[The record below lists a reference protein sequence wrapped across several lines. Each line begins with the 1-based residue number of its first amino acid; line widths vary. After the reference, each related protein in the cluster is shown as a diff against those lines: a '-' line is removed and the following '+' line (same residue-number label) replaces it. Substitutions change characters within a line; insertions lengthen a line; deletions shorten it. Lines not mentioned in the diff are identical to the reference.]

1 MLTRTA
7 KPGGIRRVFG
17 CTQGAAACIPL
28 AAALLFPAPSAAQE
42 SGPRAPDAG
51 AILRDVQRDQPRERI
66 PAPSEDRVEREEA
79 APAPEIPADAPR
91 VPIGEIEFVGNTVLP
106 ASELAAIA
114 AEYAGRDL
122 AFAQME
128 ELARVV
134 TAAYRSAGYLA
145 RVYLPEQDLSG
156 GVLTVRIDEARLGE
170 VRMQEEPPGAESRL
184 RPAFLRGFLEAGQ
197 DREEPLSLD
206 RVRRGSLLLNDL
218 PGVGAR
224 AVLAPSEEPGR
235 TDLLGVVEALP
246 LVTGSLAY
254 DNFGAKSTGESR
266 GTAAL
271 ALESPFG
278 VGSRLQF
285 SGLYTE
291 GNRYGRAS
299 WEVPVG
305 TNGLRLGV
313 SGSYLHYKLVD
324 EFEALDAKGDAITA
338 AGDLRY
344 PLVRRAAG
352 NLYLEGSGGWKRYD
366 NEQQGETT
374 SQKEVLYGRGGLR
387 ADLADDFLGGGV
399 TYAGVGATFGNLD
412 LSGDADYEAQ
422 DAATN
427 DTAGGYGVFTGDL
440 QRLQRILPEV
450 LPRTSLL
457 VFGDGQVATKNLDS
471 SESYYIGGPNSV
483 RAYPPQEISGDD
495 GFSASAELRQGL
507 FDGVSVKLFYDYGWV
522 YQRSTKVESSNTYD
536 LQGWGAGADLVLP
549 WDLRVSGTAA
559 HPIGDN
565 PVADPVTGDNTDGS
579 DDGWRFWVAVRKVF

>member
-1 MLTRTA
+1 MSHSPNRPAGSPALRFLFSRA
-7 KPGGIRRVFG
+7 V
-17 CTQGAAACIPL
+17 L
-28 AAALLFPAPSAAQE
+28 APALLGLWLASPVGLHAQAN
-42 SGPRAPDAG
+42 APDAG
-51 AILRDVQRDQPRERI
+51 AVLRDVERDAPRDRI
-66 PAPSEDRVEREEA
+66 PAPSEDRVEKEEA
-79 APAPEIPADAPR
+79 QAPEIPVDAPR
-91 VPIGEIEFVGNTVLP
+91 VPIEEIEFVGNTVLP
-106 ASELAAIA
+106 EAELSAIG
-114 AEYAGRDL
+114 AEYAGQRL

-128 ELARVV
+128 ELTAGV
-134 TAAYRSAGYLA
+134 TAAYRAAGYLA
-145 RVYLPEQDLSG
+145 RVYLPEQDLSD
-156 GVLTVRIDEARLGE
+156 GVLVIRIDEARLGE
-170 VRMQEEPPGAESRL
+170 VQLSEEPPDADSRL
-184 RPAFLRGFLEAGQ
+184 RLDFLRGFLESGQ
-197 DREEPLSLD
+197 TREDPLDLD

-218 PGVGAR
+218 PGVAGR
-224 AVLAPSEEPGR
+224 TVLSPSAEPGR

-254 DNFGAKSTGESR
+254 DNFGSKSTGENR

-271 ALESPFG
+271 ALESPLG
-278 VGSRLQF
+278 YGSRLQF

-305 TNGLRLGV
+305 TNGLRLGL

-324 EFEALDAKGDAITA
+324 DFESLDAKGDAITTA
-338 AGDLRY
+338 ADLRY
-344 PLVRRAAG
+344 PLLRQAEG
-352 NLYLEGSGGWKRYD
+352 NLYLEATGGWKRYD

-374 SQKEVLYGRGGLR
+374 SQKEVLYGTGGLR
-387 ADLADDFLGGGV
+387 GDLADDFLGGGV

-412 LSGDADYEAQ
+412 LSGDADYEAE
-422 DAATN
+422 DEATN
-427 DTAGGYGVFTGDL
+427 DTAGGYGVFTGNL
-440 QRLQRILPEV
+440 QRLQRIVPEV

-549 WDLRVSGTAA
+549 WDVRVSGTAA

-565 PVADPVTGDNTDGS
+565 PVADPATGNNSDGS
-579 DDGWRFWVAVRKVF
+579 DDGWRFWIAVRKVF